1 MTPIKD
7 QNETMPFASDA
18 DYIEALAKAV
28 HARARLIGARVA
40 ARRAADED
48 AAVGLALVGRDGDT
62 TGKLDR
68 LEAAELRLWSEID
81 ARRSVTKAAGRVL
94 GLDAICDEYDL
105 DDTER
110 LVLILTTLPAVGLE
124 FAEVLGDVASYG
136 FSICSATP
144 EMVGV
149 MGRLGTSDR
158 LRLREQLGRNGKL
171 VTAGLVEVELAIG
184 ERVQDFPIASLFI
197 RPKAFSRIAGI
208 PEEGVVPTCGTC
220 GRRMTPETE

>member
-18 DYIEALAKAV
+18 DYIEALEKAV

-40 ARRAADED
+40 ARRAADKD
-48 AAVGLALVGRDGDT
+48 AIGLALVGRDGDT

-81 ARRSVTKAAGRVL
+81 ERRSVTKAAGRVL
-94 GLDAICDEYDL
+94 GLDAICDEYGL

-149 MGRLGTSDR
+149 MGGLGIADR
-158 LRLREQLGRNGKL
+158 LRLREQLGPKGKL
-171 VTAGLVEVELAIG
+171 VAAGLVEVELPIG
-184 ERVQDFPIASLFI
+184 ERVQDFPSASILILPRGFN
-197 RPKAFSRIAGI
+197 RIAGL
-208 PEEGVVPTCGTC
+208 PGDDVPATCGAC
-220 GRRMTPETE
+220 GQRMNLDRR